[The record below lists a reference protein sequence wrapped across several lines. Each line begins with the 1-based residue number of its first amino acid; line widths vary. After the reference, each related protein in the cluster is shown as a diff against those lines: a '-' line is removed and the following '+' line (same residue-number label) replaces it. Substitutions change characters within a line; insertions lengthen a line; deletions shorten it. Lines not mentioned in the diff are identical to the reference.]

1 MEPDAKERIGNY
13 RDLRIY
19 QQSYE
24 AALKIHEMTL
34 KFPAFERGELG
45 SQLRR
50 ASKSIAINIAEGYGR
65 KRSAVDFKRFL
76 VIALG
81 SCDEVAVLLDFSHDL
96 NYLPED
102 AYSEFKG
109 RYQEIGKGIN
119 TLIQVWRRF
128 FQPLAS
134 SFQSLDLVGEHCVES

>member
-1 MEPDAKERIGNY
+1 METDAKARIGNY

-19 QQSYE
+19 QQSYQ
-24 AALKIHEMTL
+24 AALQIHEVTL

-50 ASKSIAINIAEGYGR
+50 ASKSIPVNIAEGYGR

-76 VIALG
+76 VIALA

-96 NYLPED
+96 KYLPDELH
-102 AYSEFKG
+102 AEFKR
-109 RYQEIGKGIN
+109 RYADIGKGIN
-119 TLIQVWRRF
+119 KLIQVWRD
-128 FQPLAS
+128 S
-134 SFQSLDLVGEHCVES
+134 SSH

>member
-1 MEPDAKERIGNY
+1 METDAKARFGNY

-19 QQSYE
+19 QRSYE
-24 AALKIHEMTL
+24 AGLEIHQITL

-65 KRSAVDFKRFL
+65 KRSAVDFMRFL

-81 SCDEVAVLLDFSHDL
+81 SCDEVSVLLDFSHDL
-96 NYLPED
+96 KYLPDE
-102 AYSEFKG
+102 AHAEFKR
-109 RYQEIGKGIN
+109 RYAEIGKGIN
-119 TLIQVWRRF
+119 KLIQVWRD
-128 FQPLAS
+128 S
-134 SFQSLDLVGEHCVES
+134 SSL